1 MRNESEAGLTKIT
14 ILFGKRAMAA
24 PRSHDITT
32 LLQAV
37 NAGQAGAWER
47 LLALIYDELRRLAG
61 RQAKHE
67 RRGHTL
73 PRTALVNEAYLRLFG
88 DKEVHWENR
97 AHFFAAAA
105 DAMGRILVDY
115 ARSRAAEKRG
125 GKVARVPFDENRDAD
140 VAVVPAVDNP
150 LQVDLDALVRALN
163 KLEADERHREK
174 CTIVKLRYYAGLSV
188 EETAKALGKSVATVK
203 RDWAFAKAWLYR
215 EMTKDERS

>member
-1 MRNESEAGLTKIT
+1 MRKIAAEGLTEVEKI
-14 ILFGKRAMAA
+14 FRNRQVAA

-37 NAGQAGAWER
+37 NSGQADAWER
-47 LLALIYDELRRLAG
+47 LLALIYEELRHLAG
-61 RQAKHE
+61 QQVRRE

-73 PRTALVNEAYLRLFG
+73 PRTALVNEAYLRLMG
-88 DKEVHWENR
+88 DKEVRWENR

-115 ARSRAAEKRG
+115 ARRRAAEKRG
-125 GKVARVPFDENRDAD
+125 GKLARLPFDDRCDID
-140 VAVVPAVDNP
+140 VAIVPAVDSP
-150 LQVDLDALVRALN
+150 LQVDLEALERALN
-163 KLEADERHREK
+163 RLEADEHHRDK
-174 CTIVKLRYYAGLSV
+174 CTIVKLRYYVGLSV

-215 EMTKDERS
+215 EMTKDERQ

>member
-1 MRNESEAGLTKIT
+1 MT
-14 ILFGKRAMAA
+14 A
-24 PRSHDITT
+24 PKPHDITT

-37 NAGQAGAWER
+37 NAGQEDAWER
-47 LLALIYDELRRLAG
+47 LLALIYDELRHLAA
-61 RQAKHE
+61 RQIRHE

-88 DKEVHWENR
+88 DKEVRWENR

-105 DAMGRILVDY
+105 DAMGRIMVDY
-115 ARSRAAEKRG
+115 ARSRAAAKRG
-125 GKVARVPFDENRDAD
+125 GKIARLPFEENRDAD
-140 VAVVPAVDNP
+140 LAIVPAVDDP
-150 LQVDLDALVRALN
+150 LQVDLEALERALN
-163 KLEADERHREK
+163 KFEADERHREK

-215 EMTKDERS
+215 EITKEERS